1 MAIPSNEAR
10 TSDTLSKKLTAVG
23 MQLETL
29 TKKMSEVDRTM
40 STRKDR
46 SEAIQQY
53 NEERSS
59 SIRGKAKSAFT
70 EALLGKT
77 LGGLVNKK
85 REIGER
91 EQFLSG
97 IEDEQ
102 KAELLEKEKPLG
114 DMSYG
119 ENTENVKVSFEEF
132 KSSIE
137 KVNDSIASM
146 SADNAQILSIVKY
159 IQNRV
164 SPKDVTVASKR
175 EGEKSKVRFDPLAPE
190 KAQYTVLSEKGK
202 KTRFASKEEITS
214 ASWKIG
220 RMQDQQQPED
230 EYAAER
236 ADLAEASKI
245 DIAAPKEEDPNT
257 KRYEKIIEELKEI
270 KEILNKPSGLGGF
283 FGGLGVGKIVG
294 SLGKIVAKMGAK
306 LLSTLKNALGIG
318 AAKKAGAKATEKVV
332 AREVGEAAAKETA
345 EKVVAKEAGE
355 AVAKEAVQ
363 KAATKE
369 VGESAAKEAVETAA
383 KSAGKEVAEKA
394 GEKVSKEVVEKTI
407 KKSVAKVVA
416 KKVPAVGILA
426 GLGFGAWR
434 LVTEGDLTGAAKE
447 VASGVV
453 GTVPGPGTV
462 ASLAIDADLVAG
474 DVAKEL
480 GMPKQDVY
488 SMVMDEL
495 KRQID
500 NVTKAG
506 EEAQKAEP
514 IPSSE
519 SKSETTSDSSKGAP
533 SPTPLSTP
541 TSTPAPASN
550 SLNLSPNIPSAAQ
563 TITPNSVGAELD
575 RTSTQVARATTQQVV
590 KPVVINQ
597 PAPPAVPVQQS
608 SGDQRV
614 FISLRHGEPA
624 LATYRAS
631 IFDHPVTHPGI
642 FSM

>member
-10 TSDTLSKKLTAVG
+10 TSDALSKKLTAVG

-40 STRKDR
+40 SMRKDR
-46 SEAIQQY
+46 SESIQRFE
-53 NEERSS
+53 EERSS

-91 EQFLSG
+91 EQFLSS
-97 IEDEQ
+97 IEEEQ

-114 DMSYG
+114 EVNYG

-164 SPKDVTVASKR
+164 SPKDVSVASKK
-175 EGEKSKVRFDPLAPE
+175 EGQQSKVRFDPFAPE
-190 KAQYTVLSEKGK
+190 KAQYTVLSEKGN
-202 KTRFASKEEITS
+202 KTRFASKEEISS

-220 RMQDQQQPED
+220 RMQDQSQPVD
-230 EYAAER
+230 EYASEK

-245 DIAAPKEEDPNT
+245 DIAAAKEEDPNT
-257 KRYEKIIEELKEI
+257 KRYEKILEELENI
-270 KEILNKPSGLGGF
+270 KEILSKPSGLGGF
-283 FGGLGVGKIVG
+283 FGGLGVGKIIA
-294 SLGKIVAKMGAK
+294 SLGKIVAKMGVK
-306 LLSTLKNALGIG
+306 LASTLKKALGVGI
-318 AAKKAGAKATEKVV
+318 AKKAGAKAAEKVV

-369 VGESAAKEAVETAA
+369 VGESAAKEAVEAA
-383 KSAGKEVAEKA
+383 ARSAGKEVAEKA

-434 LVTEGDLTGAAKE
+434 LVTEGDLTGASKE

-480 GMPKQDVY
+480 GMPKEDVY

-495 KRQID
+495 KRQVG
-500 NVTKAG
+500 NVTNATK
-506 EEAQKAEP
+506 ETQKAEP

-519 SKSETTSDSSKGAP
+519 TKSTTPDSDSAP
-533 SPTPLSTP
+533 NPTPPSAASSTP
-541 TSTPAPASN
+541 SSASN
-550 SLNLSPNIPSAAQ
+550 SLKLAPNSPSAAQ
-563 TITPNSVGAELD
+563 TDIPNSKGMELD
-575 RTSTQVARATTQQVV
+575 RTSTQVAASMTQQIV

-597 PAPPAVPVQQS
+597 PAPPAAPAQQS

-631 IFDHPVTHPGI
+631 IFDHPVTHPGN
-642 FSM
+642 FMM